1 MDKKQCRI
9 CGQIFPATPENFY
22 RHNGAADGLRGECKA
37 CHNKQRREYYEQN
50 RDEILEK
57 VKTYRHENADKIKAS
72 KQRYYEEN
80 KEAISQAKRAHY
92 LGNKEKY
99 KEQFRAYRERN
110 REKLLAKDRAYN
122 KENRERRREYER
134 DYYKQNPDK
143 LRGKHNR
150 RRSRRSGL
158 KANLTTEQWEQICS
172 IFSFT
177 CAYCGQLSDLE
188 QEHFVPLTQG
198 GEYTQDNIIPACRS
212 CNASKN
218 DKDFFEWYPQ
228 QVFYTRERESRILQ
242 HLGYNKNKQSL
253 SAC

>member
-1 MDKKQCRI
+1 MKEKQCSI
-9 CGQIFPATPENFY
+9 CGQCLPATPEYFF
-22 RHNGAADGLRGECKA
+22 RRKGATDGLRNDCKT
-37 CHNKQRREYYEQN
+37 CHTVRRRNYYQRNKEAILEKAKTYRQENADSIKASRREYY
-50 RDEILEK
+50 K
-57 VKTYRHENADKIKAS
+57 ENKEAVSLAKK
-72 KQRYYEEN
+72 KHYEEN
-80 KEAISQAKRAHY
+80 KDY
-92 LGNKEKY
+92 Y
-99 KEQFRAYRERN
+99 KEQFRVYREKH
-110 REKLLAKDRAYN
+110 REALLAKDKEYN
-122 KENRERRREYER
+122 KNNRERRREYER